1 MIEWLRGAFHYLSDV
16 ESIIRAG
23 GLAVICGIIFAE
35 TGLFVGFFLPGDSL
49 LVTAGI
55 LAAAGHLS
63 LAGLLSLV
71 TLCAI
76 LGDQCNYFIGRKAGQ
91 ALYKREDSLFFKKK
105 HLERA
110 HEFYEKYGVKTII
123 IARFVPIV
131 RTFCP
136 AVAGAARMTYRRYLP
151 FDIVGGFLWV
161 FSMVLGGFFLGRSV
175 PNINQHLHIVIA
187 IVIFLSL
194 LPAIIE
200 VLRSRGKAEQKTA
213 PVSAGVPE
221 RE

>member
-1 MIEWLRGAFHYLSDV
+1 MIEWLRSAFHHLSDV

-23 GLAVICGIIFAE
+23 GLAVICGIVFAE

-71 TLCAI
+71 TFCAI
-76 LGDQCNYFIGRKAGQ
+76 AGDQFNYYVGRKAGQ
-91 ALYKREDSLFFKKK
+91 ALYNREDSMFFKKK

-110 HEFYEKYGVKTII
+110 HEFYEKYGAKTII

-136 AVAGAARMTYRRYLP
+136 AVAGAARMTYRKYLT
-151 FDIVGGFLWV
+151 FDILGGFLWV

-175 PNINQHLHIVIA
+175 PNVNQHLHIVIA
-187 IVIFLSL
+187 LVVFVSI

-200 VLRSRGKAEQKTA
+200 VLRSRGRAEAKSE
-213 PVSAGVPE
+213 PVSSAVPE

>member
-1 MIEWLRGAFHYLSDV
+1 MLDWLKAALHYLSDV
-16 ESIIRAG
+16 EGIIRAG

-63 LAGLLSLV
+63 LSGLLSLV

-76 LGDQCNYFIGRKAGQ
+76 LGDQCNYYIGRKAGQ

-123 IARFVPIV
+123 LARFVPIV

-151 FDIVGGFLWV
+151 FDILGGILWV
-161 FSMVLGGFFLGRSV
+161 FSMVLGGYFLGRSV
-175 PNINQHLHIVIA
+175 PNINRHLHVVIA
-187 IVIFLSL
+187 VVVFLSL

-200 VLRSRGKAEQKTA
+200 VLRSRGKAEQKRESGTVA
-213 PVSAGVPE
+213 LPE
-221 RE
+221 Q

>member
-1 MIEWLRGAFHYLSDV
+1 MIEGLKGAFHYLTDV

-49 LVTAGI
+49 LVSAGI

-76 LGDQCNYFIGRKAGQ
+76 LGDQFNYFLGRKAGQ

-123 IARFVPIV
+123 LARFVPIV

-151 FDIVGGFLWV
+151 FDILGGFLWV

-175 PNINQHLHIVIA
+175 PNINRHLHIVIA
-187 IVIFLSL
+187 IVIFVSL

-200 VLRSRGKAEQKTA
+200 VVRSRGKPEQKTA

-221 RE
+221 QD